1 MRTINQIIAEV
12 KNFPN
17 ASLFFVMAII
27 LIVLLTISDL
37 QNHKRSEVQVF
48 FEYQIVDND
57 TILTRITC
65 NARTQEFPYIDD
77 YVWEDVPTKIWK
89 DNGIT
94 YIPIKVN
101 INSKFE

>member
-1 MRTINQIIAEV
+1 MKTINQAIDEV

-17 ASLFFVMAII
+17 ASLFFGMAII
-27 LIVLLTISDL
+27 LIVLLTISNL
-37 QNHKRSEVQVF
+37 HNNKNRSEVQVF

-65 NARTQEFPYIDD
+65 DARIQEFPYLDD
-77 YVWEDVPTKIWK
+77 YVWEDIPTKSWK
-89 DNGIT
+89 NNGIN

-101 INSKFE
+101 INKR